1 MEENTTFPEPEGDE
15 SCTVTIIHE
24 QAVRNAREGLPRLED
39 LERLAEFYRLFGDK
53 TRLKIIWAL
62 GVCEMCVCDL
72 CALLQMRQ
80 SAVSHQLRTLK
91 LARIVRPRREGKV
104 VYYSLDDDHI
114 RNVLNVGYK
123 HLKERE

>member
-1 MEENTTFPEPEGDE
+1 MAEKNPFFTAAGDE
-15 SCTVTIIHE
+15 GCAVYGIHE
-24 QAVRNAREGLPRLED
+24 RAIRSVQDQMPWQED
-39 LERLAEFYRLFGDK
+39 LDKLAEFYRLFGDK

-62 GVCEMCVCDL
+62 SVCEMCVCDL

-91 LARIVRPRREGKV
+91 LTRIVRSRREGKV
-104 VYYSLDDDHI
+104 VFYALDDDHI
-114 RNVLNVGYK
+114 RNVLEVGYK